1 MNQNQPSQ
9 LACRSAVSASVF
21 LSRAFLA
28 AFLLLVLS
36 TSAWASGG
44 NGMTWS
50 KWGHNST
57 DGTDGVGCTG
67 CNPYVGDTAC
77 TASLPVLCFKADGS
91 PAPADLTLDFYHGWK
106 GGHLS
111 TTPPIPGTMLT
122 SLAAANQICV
132 NYLGAGYG
140 IAEFHHSL
148 GAWNWSAYGNVRTD
162 YRFWTYINDQP
173 ANCWN

>member
-1 MNQNQPSQ
+1 VNQNQPTQ
-9 LACRSAVSASVF
+9 PLCRF
-21 LSRAFLA
+21 LSRTLLA
-28 AFLLLVLS
+28 AALLLALS
-36 TSAWASGG
+36 VPTWASGG
-44 NGMTWS
+44 NGMTWAKAS
-50 KWGHNST
+50 HNAN
-57 DGTDGVGCTG
+57 DGTDLVGCLN

-91 PAPADLTLDFYHGWK
+91 PVPSDLTLDFYHGWK
-106 GGHLS
+106 GGHIS

-148 GAWNWSAYGNVRTD
+148 GAWDWSSYGDVRTD
-162 YRFWTYINDQP
+162 FRFWTYINDQP
-173 ANCWN
+173 GNCWN